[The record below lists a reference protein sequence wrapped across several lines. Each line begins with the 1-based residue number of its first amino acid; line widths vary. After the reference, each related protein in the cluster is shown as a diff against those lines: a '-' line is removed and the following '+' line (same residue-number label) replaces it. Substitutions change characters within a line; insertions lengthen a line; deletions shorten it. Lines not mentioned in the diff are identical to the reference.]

1 MFASILSFNSQ
12 SSTNLL
18 LVITLVCL
26 LFVVIS
32 LVLIYFRQE
41 RINSEL
47 RLRVG
52 DIEWLQLSEYHKSM
66 QTSPVRSSGGV
77 GVKSNIVVKNDK
89 EDLDEDVAN
98 LEKDIEEMDK
108 ILEDTIDTTDE
119 DGISEMILQMIN
131 KHEDKTVLDEN
142 LENVISTS
150 SDNNISDNDILN
162 KDIDMDN
169 IEATILSTVDNNEIE
184 NSSIS
189 ELNINLGSLPDTEWI
204 EESYTMNELRDLCK
218 MNNIQYKGTKKQV
231 IRILLDKNVEIPKK
245 ATQQQLSK

>member
-66 QTSPVRSSGGV
+66 QTPSVRSSSGI

-89 EDLDEDVAN
+89 ENLDEDVAN
-98 LEKDIEEMDK
+98 LEKDIQEMDK

-142 LENVISTS
+142 LENVISTG

-169 IEATILSTVDNNEIE
+169 IEATILSTVDNNDVE

-189 ELNINLGSLPDTEWI
+189 ELNVNLTSLPDTEWI

-231 IRILLDKNVEIPKK
+231 IRTLLDKNVEIPKK